1 MGELYKVGDG
11 VEMQFDNGAV
21 TLYSNG
27 GILWPDWFERTSI
40 TRWKVES
47 IRVAEGTVKLPEDAR
62 GIDIQKMKYTMFGG
76 LSKTKS
82 IDLSSF
88 DTSRVTN
95 MSCMFNGC
103 RELTALDLSGFNT
116 SNVTNISGMFV
127 SCENIKE
134 LDLSSFDTSNVTNM
148 KGMFYDC
155 YNLTHLNLSGLDT
168 SSVMDIS
175 DMFRN
180 CRSLTDINMSG
191 FDVSCVLDMRS
202 LFAGCHNLKTIIMD
216 IAVNQDTKTNRMF
229 EGCRAEII
237 QTP

>member
-127 SCENIKE
+127 SCESIKE
-134 LDLSSFDTSNVTNM
+134 LDLSSFDTSNVTDM
-148 KGMFYDC
+148 GGMFCDC
-155 YNLTHLNLSGLDT
+155 DDLAHLNLSGLDT
-168 SSVMDIS
+168 SNVTSIS
-175 DMFRN
+175 CMFCN
-180 CRSLTDINMSG
+180 CKNLTDIDMSG
-191 FDVSCVLDMRS
+191 FNTSHILDMRS
-202 LFAGCHNLKTIIMD
+202 LFEGCRNLRTVIMNP
-216 IAVNQDTKTNRMF
+216 AVNQDTKTDRMF
-229 EGCRAEII
+229 EDCQAEII
-237 QTP
+237 YI